1 MSWRARCIAQMR
13 RWPSACFW
21 TRGRPSARDFAQRF
35 PAIAGFCHAAGID
48 PATQPIPVAPAA
60 HYHMGGIAVDLAG
73 RTSLAGLWACGEA
86 ACTGLHG
93 ANRLASNSLLEAVV
107 CGGLVAESIASTCPP
122 RRRSLLTDL
131 PALRQGDLA
140 PVRKIMSRAVG
151 VLRNGE
157 GLGAAAAALFA
168 LARDEEARTTPPSS
182 ASMIAVAA
190 LRREESRG
198 AHARTDFPD
207 AAAKAQRTT
216 LRLST
221 MRARAVCARTSMAKR
236 SRWL

>member
-1 MSWRARCIAQMR
+1 MGLR
-13 RWPSACFW
+13 R
-21 TRGRPSARDFAQRF
+21 G
-35 PAIAGFCHAAGID
+35 
-48 PATQPIPVAPAA
+48 
-60 HYHMGGIAVDLAG
+60 
-73 RTSLAGLWACGEA
+73 
-86 ACTGLHG
+86 GLHGPPG

-122 RRRSLLTDL
+122 RRRKLVTDL

-151 VLRNGE
+151 VLRSGE
-157 GLGAAAAALFA
+157 GLGAAAGALFA
-168 LARDEEARTTPPSS
+168 LARDEEA
-182 ASMIAVAA
+182 ANDAAVVGLMIAVAA

-216 LRLST
+216 LRLSDA
-221 MRARAVCARTSMAKR
+221 MRAARQFAPE
-236 SRWL
+236 LVD